1 MIKKLLPHF
10 YLILIKCIIP
20 FQTKISSIFIV
31 DKYNLDDNKTPLFTI
46 SFFENFFSVNTTK
59 KLFASILFFV
69 FSFAN
74 AATITSTGIGG
85 LWSSGTTWIGGSAP
99 VAGDNV
105 IIVAGATVSVSLS
118 ASITN
123 LSLNSTTSKLVIS
136 SGQTLT
142 VAGTFT
148 NSGTTT
154 NGVNGP
160 GTILFKGTATFGVLT
175 PAGTPPNVTIGD
187 GVSANTVTLGA
198 NNVVI
203 TNLITNIGATLNVS
217 TRSPFTIT
225 GSFANSGKLTG
236 TSSQL
241 ILAGNFTNTGNFTLT
256 TGRLSMSSGN
266 FTNTGA
272 FALTT
277 GSLTLTS
284 GNLLNSG
291 TVKFSRGILTLTS
304 GNLTN
309 SASGSINYSTASTT
323 ANLLL
328 GGGFNNSG
336 TVSLG
341 LPYVQ
346 FTGGANQTVQT
357 FTTTGIIA
365 MLKTGGT
372 VTFAGNVSAGA
383 LLINGS
389 GGTLNLGAGFVH
401 TLLGTVTLSAGTLNG
416 GSSILNLKLAGMT
429 LSGLGTLFIPATSTV
444 NFAAAGNQTVTAAN
458 LIFNN
463 LTISGT
469 GLRTFSTTPTV
480 NGKLSLEGITSAP
493 LVVTSGVVTYGS
505 EATLQYNMSVA
516 NLGTAE
522 EWVTPFTGSGG
533 VIITNSGTVTINA
546 AKVFN
551 SNIPLTINNGAT
563 LVNGGF
569 AISGSLGA
577 LSIGNGGTLNLSGSS
592 SFPSGFASPALNAG
606 SNVIY
611 SGTAQPVAIQNYGNL
626 ILSGSGNKTF
636 AGGTAVATG
645 LSIGGT
651 AVAILPNGT
660 TSSAQ
665 TLTFGTTLQS
675 TGLWG
680 GTGSSATIKNALFGT
695 TTNGILNVNTSCITG
710 KWLGVFGT
718 DWNTPGNWC
727 GGVLPTSTTD
737 VTILSSAPSQPL
749 IGLAGGFCRNITIG
763 AGASLG
769 ITGSNTLSVSGDW
782 DNAGTFTANTSTVN
796 CNGIVAQSIGG
807 SSINTFYNLTNS
819 NTSFIVTATTGITVN
834 NILTVSNNSIVD
846 MGTFALIGGAT
857 FSNLGTGQ
865 LRTANS
871 SASPIPLGK
880 TWISKV
886 VYNKLTGG
894 QSLVAGT
901 YNGTPSSLEID
912 NVSGIQTAVGNIS
925 TGGSFNI
932 DNGGAPVIFMNGFN
946 LAVGS
951 LNIPTIDAVLD
962 MKNGILSYTAITDM
976 EGKLRFSG
984 ATNGKAFATG
994 IVDYYGTGQTV
1005 AIGAYNELLFSGVGG
1020 IYTIAADLDIGNTL
1034 TVTNGALNIK
1044 GTAAVSVDNAVTVTT
1059 PGTLTLESDASLTQT
1074 TYTGPNS
1081 GNVIVK
1087 RNTTPLLLNDFTY
1100 WSSPTSGLQTLNNF
1114 SPNTLSDK
1122 YYIYDNN
1129 WINVNPSTTVFA
1141 PGIGYAIRASEKT
1154 SAVTPTVDASLQF
1167 TGIPNN
1173 GTIDIPVTSVIVNG
1187 QHEGLRLV
1195 GNPYPSSI
1203 DADAFIDA
1211 NITSGTGTK
1220 TITGTL
1226 YFWTHNHR
1234 ISANVY
1240 DGDLDYAVY
1249 TKAGGA
1255 GTLSAN
1261 SGTGN
1266 NMTPTGDIASGQ
1278 GFFVEVDVTG
1288 NVTFNNDMRAT
1299 ATNNTNNNFYKQTG
1313 TKKTT
1318 GDDGVEKNRIW
1329 LNLTNASK
1337 GSQALVGYMAT
1348 ATADYDPGYDGLV
1361 FDDAS
1366 PFVLYSILGNDKLAI
1381 QAKTEFLDSDIV
1393 PLGYAINV
1401 AGNATITLDHVDGLF
1416 SYDQNIYLE
1425 DKLLN
1430 VIHDIKT
1437 APYSFSSPAGTFNDR
1452 FVLRYTDKTL
1462 GTGTF
1467 DLNDNA
1473 VVIAKDKNELK
1484 IKSQQE
1490 NIKRITVFDLLGRKV
1505 FDKDSIN
1512 NNEFRT
1518 SNIDLNNQTV
1528 VVKVTLTNGKVISKK
1543 VIY

>member
-1 MIKKLLPHF
+1 MIKKSLLHF

-31 DKYNLDDNKTPLFTI
+31 KKYNLDNNKPLFNI
-46 SFFENFFSVNTTK
+46 PFFENLFGVNSTK
-59 KLFASILFFV
+59 KLLVSILFFV

-74 AATITSTGIGG
+74 AATVTSTGTGG
-85 LWSSGTTWIGGSAP
+85 LWSSGTTWVGGIVPLAT
-99 VAGDNV
+99 DNV
-105 IIVAGATVSVSLS
+105 TIVAGATVTVTAS

-142 VAGTFT
+142 VAGAFI
-148 NSGTTT
+148 NIGTTT

-160 GTILFKGTATFGVLT
+160 GTILFKGTATYGVLT
-175 PAGTPPNVTIGD
+175 PSGTPPSVTIGD

-203 TNLITNIGATLNVS
+203 TNLTINIGATLNVS

-241 ILAGNFTNTGNFTLT
+241 ILAGNFTNTGNFTLSS
-256 TGRLSMSSGN
+256 GRLTISSGN
-266 FTNTGA
+266 FSNSSA
-272 FALTT
+272 F
-277 GSLTLTS
+277 TLTS
-284 GNLLNSG
+284 GRLSLASGNLVNSG
-291 TVKFSRGILTLTS
+291 AIKFSTGTLTLTS

-309 SASGSINYSTASTT
+309 NASGSVNFASNSTI
-323 ANLLL
+323 ANLFL
-328 GGGFNNSG
+328 GGDFNNLG

-341 LPYVQ
+341 GPFVQ
-346 FTGGANQTVQT
+346 FTGGANQTIQT
-357 FTTTGIIA
+357 FATTATIN
-365 MLKTGGT
+365 MMKTGGT
-372 VTFAGNVSAGA
+372 ATFSGNINGGA
-383 LLINGS
+383 LLINAS
-389 GGTLNLGAGFVH
+389 GGILNLGAGFTH
-401 TLLGTVTLSAGTLNG
+401 TLTGTVTLTSGTLNG
-416 GSSILNLKLAGMT
+416 GSSILNLKKTAAT
-429 LSGLGTLFIPATSTV
+429 LSGSGTLFIPNASTV
-444 NFAAAGNQTVTAAN
+444 NFAAAGAQTIAATN
-458 LIFNN
+458 MSFNN
-463 LTISGT
+463 VTISGSGT
-469 GLRTFSTTPTV
+469 RTFSTSPSV
-480 NGKLSLEGITSAP
+480 NGKLSLEGTTVSPVVVSA
-493 LVVTSGVVTYGS
+493 GVVTYGS
-505 EATLQYNMSVA
+505 AATLQYNMAIA
-516 NLGTAE
+516 NLVTSE
-522 EWVTPFTGSGG
+522 EWVTLFTGSGG

-551 SNIPLTINNGAT
+551 SNIPLSINNGAT

-577 LSIGNGGTLNLSGSS
+577 FSIGIGGTLNLGGSS

-611 SGTAQPVAIQNYGNL
+611 SGAAQTVAIQNYGNL

-636 AGGTAVATG
+636 AGGTPVTTG
-645 LSIGGT
+645 FTIGGS
-651 AVAILPNGT
+651 AVVILPNGT

-695 TTNGILNVNTSCITG
+695 ATNGILNVNTSCITG

-718 DWNTPGNWC
+718 DWNTLGNWC

-737 VTILSSAPSQPL
+737 VTILSSAPSQPV
-749 IGLAGGFCRNITIG
+749 IGPAGGFCRNITIG

-769 ITGSNTLSVSGDW
+769 ITGSNTLAVSGDW

-796 CNGIVAQSIGG
+796 CNGIVAQNIGG

-819 NTSFIVTATTGITVN
+819 NTSFIVTTTAGIIVN

-871 SASPIPLGK
+871 STSPIPSGK
-880 TWISKV
+880 TWVSKV

-894 QSLVAGT
+894 QSLVAGS

-912 NVSGIQTAVGNIS
+912 NVSGTQTAVGNIS

-932 DNGGAPVIFMNGFN
+932 DNGGAPVLFMNGFN
-946 LAVGS
+946 LTVGS
-951 LNIPTIDAVLD
+951 LNIPTLDAVLD

-1020 IYTIAADLDIGNTL
+1020 SYTIAADLDIASTL

-1044 GTAAVSVDNAVTVTT
+1044 GTAAVSVDNAVIINA
-1059 PGTLTLESDASLTQT
+1059 PGTLTLESDASLIQT

-1081 GNVIVK
+1081 GNIIVK

-1129 WINVNPSTTVFA
+1129 WINVNASATAFA
-1141 PGIGYAIRASEKT
+1141 PGIGYAIRSSETT
-1154 SAVTPTVDASLQF
+1154 SAVTPTIDTSLQF
-1167 TGIPNN
+1167 SGIPNN
-1173 GTIDIPVTSVIVNG
+1173 GIIDVPVTSLVVNG
-1187 QHEGLRLV
+1187 QPEGLRLV
-1195 GNPYPSSI
+1195 GNPYTSSI

-1249 TKAGGA
+1249 TKAGGV

-1261 SGTGN
+1261 IGTGN

-1278 GFFVEVDVTG
+1278 GFFVEVDVAG
-1288 NVTFNNDMRAT
+1288 NVTFNNDMRVT
-1299 ATNNTNNNFYKQTG
+1299 AANNTNSNFYKQAG

-1329 LNLTNASK
+1329 LNLTNTLK

-1348 ATADYDPGYDGLV
+1348 ATTDYDPGYDGLV

-1366 PFVLYSILGNDKLAI
+1366 PFGLYSILGNDKLAI

-1430 VIHDIKT
+1430 IIHDIKT
-1437 APYSFSSPAGTFNDR
+1437 APYNFSSAVGTFNDR

-1467 DLNDNA
+1467 ELNDNA

-1484 IKSQQE
+1484 IKSQEE
-1490 NIKRITVFDLLGRKV
+1490 NIKRITVFDVLGRKV

-1512 NNEFRT
+1512 SNEFRT
-1518 SNIDLNNQTV
+1518 SNIVLTNQMV
-1528 VVKVTLTNGKVISKK
+1528 LVKVTLTNGKVISKK